1 MQSRNYILLKI
12 KYFICI
18 ILLFIFIKINAQKY
32 TFQTTSYAYKTKGEN
47 GWGNAGEN
55 WSSKIET
62 KLNIIFDLDNGK
74 VFVDSSSPQVYTL
87 TKFLSND
94 VNKRGENSYQF
105 LAVDKDLK
113 PCKIMFVFSK
123 NDSSSHQIYFIYN
136 DFKFYYNFFSLSNFF
151 GN

>member
-1 MQSRNYILLKI
+1 MRILV
-12 KYFICI
+12 
-18 ILLFIFIKINAQKY
+18 ILFLLCYSSSFAQKY
-32 TFQTTSYAYKTKGEN
+32 TFQTTSYAYKTKGKS
-47 GWGNAGEN
+47 GWGSAGEN

-87 TKFLSND
+87 TNFLSD
-94 VNKRGENSYQF
+94 GINKRGENFYLF
-105 LAVDKDLK
+105 LAEDKDLK
-113 PCKIMFVFSK
+113 PCEIMFAFSK

-151 GN
+151 ED